1 VGLFSFFSKWS
12 NDLAIDLGTANTL
25 IYVKGDGIVI
35 NEPSVIAI
43 NKKTGE
49 VLAVGNE
56 AKQMLGRNSGSLE
69 VVRPLKDGKIS
80 DAKKTEDMLRYFI
93 RLAHRKRMLIQPRI
107 IISVPTGIT
116 DAERQIVESAGRTA
130 GAREVY
136 LVEEPLAAAVGAGLP
151 ISEAGGNMIV
161 DIGGGTTE
169 VGLISLSETV
179 ASYSGVVGG
188 DKMNE
193 AIMQYIKT
201 NKNLQIGEN
210 RAEQIKIE
218 LGTAI
223 KTEEIREAEI
233 KGYDTVER
241 LPKTITINSD
251 EIMIALQKTVN
262 EIIDSIIKVLDEAPP
277 ELAGDIAERG
287 IVLTGGGSL
296 LRGLDKVIRE
306 KTRVPVSTADNPLFS
321 VVEGAGLML
330 EEIHKYK
337 I

>member
-1 VGLFSFFSKWS
+1 MGLFSRWAS
-12 NDLAIDLGTANTL
+12 DLAIDLGTANTVV
-25 IYVKGDGIVI
+25 YVKGRGIVI

-43 NKKTGE
+43 NKKTGA

-56 AKQMLGRNSGSLE
+56 AKKMLGRNPISLE
-69 VVRPLKDGKIS
+69 IVRPLKDGKIS
-80 DAKKTEDMLRYFI
+80 NAKKTEEMLKHFI
-93 RLAHRKRMLIQPRI
+93 RLAHSKRMLIQPRI

-151 ISEAGGNMIV
+151 INEAGGSMIV

-179 ASYSGVVGG
+179 ASYSGIVGG

-193 AIMQYIKT
+193 AIMQYIKS

-218 LGTAI
+218 LGTAV
-223 KTEEIREAEI
+223 KTEEIKEAEI
-233 KGYDTVER
+233 KGYDTVTR
-241 LPKTITINSD
+241 LPTSITINSD
-251 EIMIALQKTVN
+251 EILDALTKTVN
-262 EIIDSIIKVLDEAPP
+262 EIIESIIKVLDEAPP

-287 IVLTGGGSL
+287 IVITGGGSL
-296 LRGLDKVIRE
+296 LKGLDKVIRE
-306 KTRVPVSTADNPLFS
+306 RTGVPVSTADNPLLS
-321 VVEGAGLML
+321 VVKGAGIML
-330 EEIHKYK
+330 EDINKYK
-337 I
+337 K

>member
-1 VGLFSFFSKWS
+1 MGLFSRWAS
-12 NDLAIDLGTANTL
+12 DLAIDLGTANTVV
-25 IYVKGDGIVI
+25 YVKGRGIVI

-43 NKKTGE
+43 NKKTGA
-49 VLAVGNE
+49 VLAVGVE
-56 AKQMLGRNSGSLE
+56 AKQMLGRNPISIE
-69 VVRPLKDGKIS
+69 TVRPLKDGKIS
-80 DAKKTEDMLRYFI
+80 NAKKTEEMLKHFI
-93 RLAHRKRMLIQPRI
+93 RLAHSKRMLIQPRI

-151 ISEAGGNMIV
+151 INEAGGSMIV

-179 ASYSGVVGG
+179 ASYSGIVGG

-193 AIMQYIKT
+193 AIMQYIKS

-218 LGTAI
+218 LGTAV
-223 KTEEIREAEI
+223 KTEEIKEAQI
-233 KGYDTVER
+233 KGYDTVTR
-241 LPKTITINSD
+241 LPTTITINSD
-251 EIMIALQKTVN
+251 EILDALKKTVN
-262 EIIDSIIKVLDEAPP
+262 EIIESIIKVLDEAPP

-287 IVLTGGGSL
+287 IVITGGGSL
-296 LRGLDKVIRE
+296 LNGLDKVIRE
-306 KTRVPVSTADNPLFS
+306 RTGVPVSTADDPLLS
-321 VVEGAGLML
+321 VVRGAGIML
-330 EEIHKYK
+330 EDINKYK
-337 I
+337 K

>member
-1 VGLFSFFSKWS
+1 MGLFSRWAS
-12 NDLAIDLGTANTL
+12 DLAIDLGTANTVV
-25 IYVKGDGIVI
+25 YVKGRGIVI

-43 NKKTGE
+43 NKKTGA
-49 VLAVGNE
+49 VLAVGIE
-56 AKQMLGRNSGSLE
+56 AKRMLGRNPVSLE
-69 VVRPLKDGKIS
+69 IVRPLKDGKIS
-80 DAKKTEDMLRYFI
+80 NAKKTEEMLKHFI
-93 RLAHRKRMLIQPRI
+93 RLAHSKRMLIQPRI

-151 ISEAGGNMIV
+151 INEAGGSMIV

-179 ASYSGVVGG
+179 ASYSGIVGG

-193 AIMQYIKT
+193 AIMQYIKS

-218 LGTAI
+218 LGTAV
-223 KTEEIREAEI
+223 KTEKIKEAQI
-233 KGYDTVER
+233 KGYDTVTR
-241 LPKTITINSD
+241 LPTTITINSD
-251 EIMIALQKTVN
+251 EILDALKKTVN
-262 EIIDSIIKVLDEAPP
+262 EIIESIIKVLDEAPP

-287 IVLTGGGSL
+287 IVITGGGSL
-296 LRGLDKVIRE
+296 LHGLDKVIRE
-306 KTRVPVSTADNPLFS
+306 KTGVPVSTADDPLLS
-321 VVEGAGLML
+321 VVRGAGIML
-330 EEIHKYK
+330 EDISKYK
-337 I
+337 K

>member
-1 VGLFSFFSKWS
+1 MGLFSRWAT
-12 NDLAIDLGTANTL
+12 DLAIDLGTANTVV
-25 IYVKGDGIVI
+25 YVKGRGIVI

-43 NKKTGE
+43 NKKTGA
-49 VLAVGNE
+49 VLAVGIE
-56 AKQMLGRNSGSLE
+56 AKQMLGRNPVSLE
-69 VVRPLKDGKIS
+69 IVRPLKDGKIS
-80 DAKKTEDMLRYFI
+80 NAKKTEEMLKHFI
-93 RLAHRKRMLIQPRI
+93 RLAHSKRMLIQPRI

-151 ISEAGGNMIV
+151 INEAGGSMIV

-179 ASYSGVVGG
+179 ASYSGIVGG

-193 AIMQYIKT
+193 AIMQYIKS
-201 NKNLQIGEN
+201 NRNLQIGEN

-223 KTEEIREAEI
+223 KTEEIKEAQI
-233 KGYDTVER
+233 KGYDTVTR
-241 LPKTITINSD
+241 LPTTITINSD
-251 EIMIALQKTVN
+251 EILDALQKTVN
-262 EIIDSIIKVLDEAPP
+262 EIIESIIKVLDEAPP

-287 IVLTGGGSL
+287 IVITGGGSL
-296 LRGLDKVIRE
+296 LNGLDKVIRE
-306 KTRVPVSTADNPLFS
+306 RTGVPVSTADEPLLS
-321 VVEGAGLML
+321 VVRGAGIML
-330 EEIHKYK
+330 EDINKYK
-337 I
+337 K

>member
-1 VGLFSFFSKWS
+1 MGFFSRWS
-12 NDLAIDLGTANTL
+12 SDLAIDLGTANTV
-25 IYVKGDGIVI
+25 IYVKGKGIVI

-43 NKKTGE
+43 NKKTGV

-56 AKQMLGRNSGSLE
+56 AKKMLGRNPISIE
-69 VVRPLKDGKIS
+69 TVRPLKDGKIS
-80 DAKKTEDMLRYFI
+80 NAKKTEEMLKHFI
-93 RLAHRKRMLIQPRI
+93 KLAHSKRMLIQPRI

-151 ISEAGGNMIV
+151 IHEAGGSMIV

-169 VGLISLSETV
+169 VGLISLSEIVT
-179 ASYSGVVGG
+179 SYSGIVGG

-193 AIMQYIKT
+193 AIMRYIKS
-201 NKNLQIGEN
+201 NRNLQIGEN

-218 LGTAI
+218 LGTAVE
-223 KTEEIREAEI
+223 TEEIKEAQI
-233 KGYDTVER
+233 KGFDTVSR
-241 LPKTITINSD
+241 LPKIITINSD
-251 EIMIALQKTVN
+251 EILDALKKTVN
-262 EIIDSIIKVLDEAPP
+262 EIIDAIIKVLDEAPP

-287 IVLTGGGSL
+287 IVITGGGSL

-306 KTRVPVSTADNPLFS
+306 RTGVPVSIADNPLLS
-321 VVEGAGLML
+321 VVRGGGIML
-330 EEIHKYK
+330 ENIDKYVK
-337 I
+337 V

>member
-1 VGLFSFFSKWS
+1 VGLFSRWAS
-12 NDLAIDLGTANTL
+12 DLAIDLGTANTVV
-25 IYVKGDGIVI
+25 YVKGRGIVI

-43 NKKTGE
+43 NKKTGA
-49 VLAVGNE
+49 VLAVGIE
-56 AKQMLGRNSGSLE
+56 AKRMLGRNPVSLE
-69 VVRPLKDGKIS
+69 IVRPLKDGKIS
-80 DAKKTEDMLRYFI
+80 NAKKTEEMLKHFI
-93 RLAHRKRMLIQPRI
+93 RLAHSKRMLIQPRI

-151 ISEAGGNMIV
+151 INEAGGSMIV

-179 ASYSGVVGG
+179 ASYSGIVGG

-193 AIMQYIKT
+193 AIMQYIKS

-218 LGTAI
+218 LGTAV
-223 KTEEIREAEI
+223 KTEKIKEAQI
-233 KGYDTVER
+233 KGYDTVTR
-241 LPKTITINSD
+241 LPTTITINSD
-251 EIMIALQKTVN
+251 EILDALKKTVN
-262 EIIDSIIKVLDEAPP
+262 EIIESIIKVLDEAPP

-287 IVLTGGGSL
+287 IVITGGGSL
-296 LRGLDKVIRE
+296 LHGLDKVIRE
-306 KTRVPVSTADNPLFS
+306 KTGVPVSTADDPLLS
-321 VVEGAGLML
+321 VVRGAGIML
-330 EEIHKYK
+330 EDISKYK
-337 I
+337 K

>member
-1 VGLFSFFSKWS
+1 MGLFSRWAS
-12 NDLAIDLGTANTL
+12 DLAIDLGTANTVV
-25 IYVKGDGIVI
+25 YVKGRGIVI

-43 NKKTGE
+43 NKKTGA
-49 VLAVGNE
+49 VLAVGIE
-56 AKQMLGRNSGSLE
+56 AKRMLGRNPVSLE
-69 VVRPLKDGKIS
+69 IVRPLKDGKIS
-80 DAKKTEDMLRYFI
+80 NAKKTEEMLKHFI
-93 RLAHRKRMLIQPRI
+93 RLAHSKRMLIQPRI

-151 ISEAGGNMIV
+151 INEAGGSMIV

-179 ASYSGVVGG
+179 ASYSGIVGG

-193 AIMQYIKT
+193 AIMQYIKS

-218 LGTAI
+218 LGTAV
-223 KTEEIREAEI
+223 KTEKIKEAQI
-233 KGYDTVER
+233 KGYDTVTR
-241 LPKTITINSD
+241 LPTTITINSD
-251 EIMIALQKTVN
+251 EILDALKKTVN
-262 EIIDSIIKVLDEAPP
+262 EIIESIIKVLDEAPP

-287 IVLTGGGSL
+287 IVITGGGSL
-296 LRGLDKVIRE
+296 LNGLDKVIRE
-306 KTRVPVSTADNPLFS
+306 RTGVPVSTADEPLLS
-321 VVEGAGLML
+321 VVRGAGVML
-330 EEIHKYK
+330 EDINKYK
-337 I
+337 K

>member
-1 VGLFSFFSKWS
+1 MGLFSRWAS
-12 NDLAIDLGTANTL
+12 DLAIDLGTANTVV
-25 IYVKGDGIVI
+25 YVKGRGIVI

-43 NKKTGE
+43 NKKTGA
-49 VLAVGNE
+49 VLAVGIE
-56 AKQMLGRNSGSLE
+56 AKRMLGRNPVSLE
-69 VVRPLKDGKIS
+69 IVRPLKDGKIS
-80 DAKKTEDMLRYFI
+80 NAKKTEEMLKHFI
-93 RLAHRKRMLIQPRI
+93 RLAHSKRMLIQPRI

-151 ISEAGGNMIV
+151 INEAGGSMIV

-179 ASYSGVVGG
+179 ASYSGIVGG

-193 AIMQYIKT
+193 AIMQYIKS

-218 LGTAI
+218 LGTAV
-223 KTEEIREAEI
+223 KTEKIKEAQI
-233 KGYDTVER
+233 KGYDTVTR
-241 LPKTITINSD
+241 LPTTITINSD
-251 EIMIALQKTVN
+251 EILDALKKTVN
-262 EIIDSIIKVLDEAPP
+262 EIIESIIKVLDEAPP

-287 IVLTGGGSL
+287 IVITGGGSL
-296 LRGLDKVIRE
+296 LNGLDKVIRE
-306 KTRVPVSTADNPLFS
+306 RTGVPVSTADEPLLS
-321 VVEGAGLML
+321 VVRGAGVML
-330 EEIHKYK
+330 EDINKYK
-337 I
+337 KW

>member
-1 VGLFSFFSKWS
+1 VSFFSRFS
-12 NDLAIDLGTANTL
+12 TDLAIDLGTANIL
-25 IYVKGDGIVI
+25 VLVKGQGVVI
-35 NEPSVIAI
+35 NEPSVVSI
-43 NKKTGE
+43 NKKTNT

-56 AKQMLGRNSGSLE
+56 AKKMLGRNPQSIE
-69 VVRPLKDGKIS
+69 TVRPLKDGKIS
-80 DAKKTEDMLRYFI
+80 NAKKTEEMLKHFI
-93 RLAHRKRMLIQPRI
+93 KLAHSKRMLIQPRL

-116 DAERQIVESAGRTA
+116 DAERQIVERAGRTA

-151 ISEAGGNMIV
+151 INEPGGSMIV

-169 VGLISLSETV
+169 VGLISLGETV
-179 ASYSGVVGG
+179 ASYSGIVGG

-193 AIMQYIKT
+193 AIMKYIKSK
-201 NKNLQIGEN
+201 KNLRIGEI

-223 KTEEIREAEI
+223 KTDEI
-233 KGYDTVER
+233 KEAQIKGFDTISR

-251 EIMIALQKTVN
+251 EILEALQKTIN

-287 IVLTGGGSL
+287 IVMTGGGSL
-296 LRGLDKVIRE
+296 LKGLDKVVRE
-306 KTRVPVSTADNPLFS
+306 RRGVPVSTADKPLLS
-321 VVEGAGLML
+321 VVRGAGKML
-330 EEIHKYK
+330 EEIDKYQK
-337 I
+337 

>member
-1 VGLFSFFSKWS
+1 VGLFSRWAS
-12 NDLAIDLGTANTL
+12 DLAIDLGTANTVV
-25 IYVKGDGIVI
+25 YVKGRGIVI

-43 NKKTGE
+43 NKKTGA

-56 AKQMLGRNSGSLE
+56 AKKMLGRNPISLE
-69 VVRPLKDGKIS
+69 IVRPLKDGKIS
-80 DAKKTEDMLRYFI
+80 NAKKTEEMLKHFI
-93 RLAHRKRMLIQPRI
+93 RLAHSKRMLIQPRI

-151 ISEAGGNMIV
+151 INEAGGSMIV

-179 ASYSGVVGG
+179 ASYSGIVGG

-193 AIMQYIKT
+193 AIMQYIKS

-218 LGTAI
+218 LGTAV
-223 KTEEIREAEI
+223 KTEEIKEAEI
-233 KGYDTVER
+233 KGYDTVTR
-241 LPKTITINSD
+241 LPTSITINSD
-251 EIMIALQKTVN
+251 EILDALTKTVN
-262 EIIDSIIKVLDEAPP
+262 EIIESIIKVLDEAPP

-287 IVLTGGGSL
+287 IVITGGGSL
-296 LRGLDKVIRE
+296 LKGLDKVIRE
-306 KTRVPVSTADNPLFS
+306 RTGVPVSTADNPLLS
-321 VVEGAGLML
+321 VVKGAGIML
-330 EEIHKYK
+330 EDINKYK
-337 I
+337 K

>member
-1 VGLFSFFSKWS
+1 MGLFSRWAS
-12 NDLAIDLGTANTL
+12 DLAIDLGTANTVV
-25 IYVKGDGIVI
+25 YVKGRGIVI

-43 NKKTGE
+43 NKKTGA
-49 VLAVGNE
+49 VLAVGVE
-56 AKQMLGRNSGSLE
+56 AKQMLGRNPISIE
-69 VVRPLKDGKIS
+69 TVRPLKDGKIS
-80 DAKKTEDMLRYFI
+80 NAKKTEEMLKHFI
-93 RLAHRKRMLIQPRI
+93 RLAHSKRMLIQPRI

-151 ISEAGGNMIV
+151 IDEAGGSMIV

-179 ASYSGVVGG
+179 ASYSGIVGG

-193 AIMQYIKT
+193 AIMQYIKS

-218 LGTAI
+218 LGTAV
-223 KTEEIREAEI
+223 KTEEIKEAQI
-233 KGYDTVER
+233 KGYDTVTR
-241 LPKTITINSD
+241 LPTTITINSD
-251 EIMIALQKTVN
+251 EILDALKKTVN
-262 EIIDSIIKVLDEAPP
+262 EIIESIIKVLDEAPP

-287 IVLTGGGSL
+287 IVITGGGSL
-296 LRGLDKVIRE
+296 LNGLDKVIRE
-306 KTRVPVSTADNPLFS
+306 RTGVPVSTADDPLLS
-321 VVEGAGLML
+321 VVRGAGIML
-330 EEIHKYK
+330 EDINKYK
-337 I
+337 K

>member
-1 VGLFSFFSKWS
+1 VGFFSRWS
-12 NDLAIDLGTANTL
+12 SDLAIDLGTANTV
-25 IYVKGDGIVI
+25 IYVKGKGIVI

-43 NKKTGE
+43 NKKTGV

-56 AKQMLGRNSGSLE
+56 AKKMLGRNPISIE
-69 VVRPLKDGKIS
+69 TVRPLKDGKIS
-80 DAKKTEDMLRYFI
+80 NAKKTEEMLKHFI
-93 RLAHRKRMLIQPRI
+93 KLAHSKRMLIQPRI

-151 ISEAGGNMIV
+151 IHEAGGSMIV

-169 VGLISLSETV
+169 VGLISLSEIVT
-179 ASYSGVVGG
+179 SYSGIVGG

-193 AIMQYIKT
+193 AIMRYIKS
-201 NKNLQIGEN
+201 NRNLQIGEN

-218 LGTAI
+218 LGTAVE
-223 KTEEIREAEI
+223 TEEIKEAQI
-233 KGYDTVER
+233 KGFDTVSR
-241 LPKTITINSD
+241 LPKIITINSD
-251 EIMIALQKTVN
+251 EILDALKKTVN
-262 EIIDSIIKVLDEAPP
+262 EIIDAIIKVLDEAPP

-287 IVLTGGGSL
+287 IVITGGGSL

-306 KTRVPVSTADNPLFS
+306 RTGVPVSIADNPLLS
-321 VVEGAGLML
+321 VVRGGGIML
-330 EEIHKYK
+330 ENIDKYVK
-337 I
+337 V